1 VSAATVRAGRRSIP
15 VSHPDKLMFPEAGI
29 TKLELCEYYARVAP
43 AMVPLVRDRPLTMHS
58 FPAGA
63 GSDGYFIKSAPKHF
77 PDWIPRAEMRKRGGT
92 VTHVLANDA
101 ATLVY
106 VANQNCITP
115 HIWLSRVDKPEQP
128 DRVIFDLD
136 PPGEGGFADVRAAAR
151 DLGELLRDR
160 GLATYAMV
168 TGSKGV
174 HVVVPIRRGPDFAE
188 VFRWAKAVGEELV
201 ALRPR
206 KLTLEF
212 LKDNREGRIYV
223 DVRRNAYAQHAVAPY
238 AVRPRP
244 TAPVAMPIRW
254 DELSDRKLSPQRW
267 TLRTAPERLES
278 EGDPWKG
285 MGRRARALP
294 V

>member
-115 HIWLSRVDKPEQP
+115 HIWLSRVDQPEQP